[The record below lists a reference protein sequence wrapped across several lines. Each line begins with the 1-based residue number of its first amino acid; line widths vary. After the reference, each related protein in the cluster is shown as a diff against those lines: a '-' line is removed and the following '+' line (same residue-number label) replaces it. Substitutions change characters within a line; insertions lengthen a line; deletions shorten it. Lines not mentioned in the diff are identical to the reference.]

1 MSDSEHKN
9 NKSLRKPYL
18 TMPGATGMPDVKD
31 YLSSMPKEREHRF
44 ESAGE
49 FITRLAHRV
58 TKWRTSLPEDELP
71 VVLTFLPTGDVVE
84 VLTVGEDGHSSVV
97 IEGMVNDSPCMFI
110 SHQASLQILCYTRK
124 LEDVEG
130 SAEEA
135 EGEPQKKRT
144 IGFHVGGEEIE
155 A

>member
-1 MSDSEHKN
+1 MSDILKEG
-9 NKSLRKPYL
+9 LRKPYL
-18 TMPGATGMPDVKD
+18 TMPGATGMPDMKEI
-31 YLSSMPKEREHRF
+31 LSSMPKEREHRF

-58 TKWRTSLPEDELP
+58 TKWRDSLSADERP

-97 IEGMVNDSPCMFI
+97 IEGLVNDSPCMFI

-124 LEDVEG
+124 VEDDD
-130 SAEEA
+130 EE
-135 EGEPQKKRT
+135 EGEETKKKRT

>member
-1 MSDSEHKN
+1 MIDPIINANKN
-9 NKSLRKPYL
+9 LRKPYF
-18 TMPGATGMPDVKD
+18 TMPGATGMPDMKEI
-31 YLSSMPKEREHRF
+31 LSSMPKEREHKF

-49 FITRLAHRV
+49 FIKRLAHRV
-58 TKWRTSLPEDELP
+58 TKWRNSLPEDEIP

-84 VLTVGEDGHSSVV
+84 VVTVGEDGHSSVV
-97 IEGMVNDSPCMFI
+97 IEGVVEGSPCMFI

-124 LEDVEG
+124 M
-130 SAEEA
+130 SA
-135 EGEPQKKRT
+135 EGEDESPDDARVKRT

>member
-1 MSDSEHKN
+1 
-9 NKSLRKPYL
+9 
-18 TMPGATGMPDVKD
+18 MPDMREI
-31 YLSSMPKEREHRF
+31 LASMPKEREHRF

-49 FITRLAHRV
+49 FITRLANRV
-58 TKWRTSLPEDELP
+58 TKWRNSLPDDEVP

-84 VLTVGEDGHSSVV
+84 VITVGEDGHSSVV
-97 IEGMVNDSPCMFI
+97 IEGLVDGSPCMFI

-124 LEDVEG
+124 IDELE
-130 SAEEA
+130 EEEEEKPA
-135 EGEPQKKRT
+135 KKRT

>member
-1 MSDSEHKN
+1 MKDSISKKKAN
-9 NKSLRKPYL
+9 NDLRKPYL
-18 TMPGATGMPDVKD
+18 TMPGATGMPDMKEI
-31 YLSSMPKEREHRF
+31 LASMPKEREHRF

-49 FITRLAHRV
+49 FITRLAQRI
-58 TKWRTSLPEDELP
+58 TKWRNSLPEDEIP
-71 VVLTFLPTGDVVE
+71 AVLTFLPTGDVVE

-97 IEGMVNDSPCMFI
+97 IEGLVNDSPCMFI

-124 LEDVEG
+124 VEDLEN
-130 SAEEA
+130 EERS
-135 EGEPQKKRT
+135 EKRRK

>member
-1 MSDSEHKN
+1 MKESFT
-9 NKSLRKPYL
+9 NKGLRKPYL
-18 TMPGATGMPDVKD
+18 TMPGATGMPDMREI
-31 YLSSMPKEREHRF
+31 LASMPKEREHRF

-49 FITRLAHRV
+49 FITRLANRV
-58 TKWRTSLPEDELP
+58 TKWRNSLPDDEVP

-84 VLTVGEDGHSSVV
+84 VITVGEDGHSSVV
-97 IEGMVNDSPCMFI
+97 IEGLVDGSPCMFI

-124 LEDVEG
+124 IDELE
-130 SAEEA
+130 EEEEEKPA
-135 EGEPQKKRT
+135 KKRT

>member
-1 MSDSEHKN
+1 MSDPLKN
-9 NKSLRKPYL
+9 KGLRKPYL
-18 TMPGATGMPDVKD
+18 TMPGVTGMPDMKEI
-31 YLSSMPKEREHRF
+31 LSSMPKEREHRF

-58 TKWRTSLPEDELP
+58 TKWRNSLPEDEIP

-84 VLTVGEDGHSSVV
+84 VITVGEDGHSSVV
-97 IEGMVNDSPCMFI
+97 IEGLVNDSDCMFI

-124 LEDVEG
+124 VEDEEG
-130 SAEEA
+130 NDD
-135 EGEPQKKRT
+135 GEREKKRT

>member
-1 MSDSEHKN
+1 MNDPMKSDG
-9 NKSLRKPYL
+9 LRKPYIQ
-18 TMPGATGMPDVKD
+18 MPGATGMPDMKD
-31 YLSSMPKEREHRF
+31 ILSSVPKEREHRF

-58 TKWRTSLPEDELP
+58 TKWRESLPEDQVP

-97 IEGMVNDSPCMFI
+97 IEGLVNGSPCMFI
-110 SHQASLQILCYTRK
+110 SHQASLQIMCYTRQVK
-124 LEDVEG
+124 DD
-130 SAEEA
+130 EE
-135 EGEPQKKRT
+135 ESDEPTKKRF

>member
-1 MSDSEHKN
+1 MSDPFKD
-9 NKSLRKPYL
+9 KGLRKPYL
-18 TMPGATGMPDVKD
+18 TMPGATGMPDMKEI
-31 YLSSMPKEREHRF
+31 LSSMPKEREHRF

-58 TKWRTSLPEDELP
+58 TKWRDSLPEDEVP

-84 VLTVGEDGHSSVV
+84 VMTVGEDGHSSVV

-124 LEDVEG
+124 VEDEEG
-130 SAEEA
+130 D
-135 EGEPQKKRT
+135 GEPEKKRT

>member
-1 MSDSEHKN
+1 MNDPM
-9 NKSLRKPYL
+9 KSNGLRKPYIQ
-18 TMPGATGMPDVKD
+18 MPGATGMPDMKD
-31 YLSSMPKEREHRF
+31 ILSSVPKEREHRF

-58 TKWRTSLPEDELP
+58 TKWRESLPEDQIP

-97 IEGMVNDSPCMFI
+97 IEGLVNGSPCMFI
-110 SHQASLQILCYTRK
+110 SHQASLQIMCYTRK
-124 LEDVEG
+124 VEED
-130 SAEEA
+130 EE
-135 EGEPQKKRT
+135 ESDEPAKKRF

>member
-1 MSDSEHKN
+1 MN
-9 NKSLRKPYL
+9 NPLNSNGLRKPYL
-18 TMPGATGMPDVKD
+18 EMPGATGMPNMKD
-31 YLSSMPKEREHRF
+31 ILSSVPKEREHRF

-58 TKWRTSLPEDELP
+58 TKWRESLPEDQIP

-97 IEGMVNDSPCMFI
+97 IEGLVGDSPCMFI
-110 SHQASLQILCYTRK
+110 SHQASLQIMCYTK
-124 LEDVEG
+124 QVE
-130 SAEEA
+130 EE
-135 EGEPQKKRT
+135 EEVEPKKKRF